1 VALRALRLSALLTVA
16 CAAGPARPPSH
27 EFAQDWLLV
36 YWLPYDNDLAS
47 AAPEVLGALERADAP
62 GGGRVEVVAQVD
74 VPGDAG
80 MTRVRIGP
88 GGREDTLL
96 DGHDGSSRIEELA
109 SLLDWVAR
117 STDAR
122 RVMIALL
129 GHAGRLEELSP
140 DRGASPFGDLDASSG
155 APTWMRLEELAPVLE
170 GFRARLRGEVE
181 LLVLQSCAKAS
192 VEVAYE
198 LRRAARFL
206 LGSQALLGAPNHY
219 YGGAIA
225 ALRAVPS
232 TDGAGLAEV
241 IAASERP
248 DMFVDLSLVDLG
260 LLDVLPGLVDAAA
273 AESSDPIPATELETR
288 VFLHGGDVF
297 VDAHALLEARR
308 LRAAVLPRAL
318 DALSSFLAEDA
329 LVWHRT
335 SPSPDED
342 ATFALPVDGAPSGL
356 WLRIGVLG
364 DDPAG
369 SPFALVRDSRLF
381 DLVTAA
387 PP

>member
-1 VALRALRLSALLTVA
+1 MALRTLPFVALLAAACTPDPAPPPTRA
-16 CAAGPARPPSH
+16 
-27 EFAQDWLLV
+27 FAQDWLLV
-36 YWLPYDNDLAS
+36 YWLPYDNDLAF
-47 AAPEVLGALERADAP
+47 AAPEILGALERAHAP
-62 GGGRVEVVAQVD
+62 GEGRVEVVAQVD
-74 VPGDAG
+74 LPGEAG

-88 GGREDTLL
+88 AGREDTLL
-96 DGHDGSSRIEELA
+96 AGRDESSQVEELA
-109 SLLDWVAR
+109 SLLDWVER

-122 RVMIALL
+122 HVMIALL
-129 GHAGRLEELSP
+129 GHARRLEELSP
-140 DRGASPFGDLDASSG
+140 DRASSG
-155 APTWMRLEELAPVLE
+155 AQAWMRLDELAPVLE

-198 LRRAARFL
+198 LRRTARFL
-206 LGSQALLGAPNHY
+206 LASQALLGAPNHY

-248 DMFVDLSLVDLG
+248 DMFVGLSLVDLG
-260 LLDVLPGLVDAAA
+260 PLDALPDLVDAAA
-273 AESSDPIPATELETR
+273 TESSDPIPAPGLETR

-297 VDAHALLEARR
+297 MDARALLEARM
-308 LRAAVLPRAL
+308 LRAPVQPSGTE
-318 DALSSFLAEDA
+318 ALSTFLRRDA

-335 SPSPDED
+335 SPSPDEA
-342 ATFALPVDGAPSGL
+342 ATFGLPTEGVPSGL

-369 SPFALVRDSRLF
+369 SAFALVRDSRLQ